1 LQRKDDSPKPS
12 RPSLLT
18 PAQQEEAD
26 RNRILSTLESGGA
39 GKPVIKRRSRSPWA
53 WAVLGVGGL
62 ALLAAFGMWFTREA
76 AHDELL
82 ASIAESSKD
91 VQPPPQAAV
100 VSAQQAATVPP
111 TGEVSADEVL
121 ASAASAA
128 TINDEHPA
136 QQASE
141 KQQSLSEMLNAG
153 GQPAPKPTP
162 DVLSK
167 ALETPSAGSAP
178 KSPPKSSPKPAPKP
192 KPKPVVKEG
201 KNLPTEPPNSVEQ
214 ENDIALLSALVA
226 HAQAVEQASAP
237 KKPKLSLK
245 EQLAQCK
252 KFTKSKAAQCRERIC
267 EGRSKSNECKGNK

>member
-1 LQRKDDSPKPS
+1 
-12 RPSLLT
+12 
-18 PAQQEEAD
+18 
-26 RNRILSTLESGGA
+26 
-39 GKPVIKRRSRSPWA
+39 
-53 WAVLGVGGL
+53 L
-62 ALLAAFGMWFTREA
+62 ALLAAFGLWFTKEA

-91 VQPPPQAAV
+91 VPPPAAPV
-100 VSAQQAATVPP
+100 VTPQQTAPAPTAA
-111 TGEVSADEVL
+111 EVSADEVL
-121 ASAASAA
+121 ASAAPAA

-136 QQASE
+136 QQAPE
-141 KQQSLSEMLNAG
+141 QQQSLSEMLNSG
-153 GQPAPKPTP
+153 GVAAPKPTH

-167 ALETPSAGSAP
+167 ALETPSAGAAHKSA
-178 KSPPKSSPKPAPKP
+178 PKPAPKP
-192 KPKPVVKEG
+192 KPKPVAKEA

-226 HAQAVEQASAP
+226 HAQAVEQSSAP

-267 EGRSKSNECKGNK
+267 EGRSKSTECKGNK

>member
-1 LQRKDDSPKPS
+1 MQRKDDSPKPS

-39 GKPVIKRRSRSPWA
+39 GKPAVKRRGRARWA
-53 WAVLGVGGL
+53 WAALGVGGL
-62 ALLAAFGMWFTREA
+62 ALLAAFGLWFTKEA

-91 VQPPPQAAV
+91 VPPP
-100 VSAQQAATVPP
+100 SAPVAPQQAATVPP
-111 TGEVSADEVL
+111 AGEVSADEVL
-121 ASAASAA
+121 ASAAPAA

-136 QQASE
+136 QPAPE

-153 GQPAPKPTP
+153 GVAAPKPTP

-167 ALETPSAGSAP
+167 ALETPSAGAAHKSAP
-178 KSPPKSSPKPAPKP
+178 KPVAKP
-192 KPKPVVKEG
+192 KPKPVVKEA
-201 KNLPTEPPNSVEQ
+201 KKLPTEPPNSVEQ

-226 HAQAVEQASAP
+226 HAQATEQASTP

-252 KFTKSKAAQCRERIC
+252 KFSKSKAAQCRERIC

>member
-1 LQRKDDSPKPS
+1 MQRKDDSPKPS

-39 GKPVIKRRSRSPWA
+39 GKPAVKRRGRAPLA
-53 WAVLGVGGL
+53 WAALGVGGL
-62 ALLAAFGMWFTREA
+62 ALLAAFGLWFTKEA

-82 ASIAESSKD
+82 ASIAESSKA
-91 VQPPPQAAV
+91 VPPPAAAV
-100 VSAQQAATVPP
+100 TAQQQAATVPP
-111 TGEVSADEVL
+111 AGEVSADEVL
-121 ASAASAA
+121 ASAAPAA

-136 QQASE
+136 EQAPE

-153 GQPAPKPTP
+153 GVAAPKPTH

-167 ALETPSAGSAP
+167 ALETPSSAAAH
-178 KSPPKSSPKPAPKP
+178 KSAPKPAPKP
-192 KPKPVVKEG
+192 KPKPVVKEAS
-201 KNLPTEPPNSVEQ
+201 KLPTEPPNSVEQ

-226 HAQAVEQASAP
+226 HAQAAEQASAP

-267 EGRSKSNECKGNK
+267 DGRSKSYECKGNK

>member
-1 LQRKDDSPKPS
+1 MQRKDDSPKPS

-39 GKPVIKRRSRSPWA
+39 GKVAPKRRSRSPWA
-53 WAVLGVGGL
+53 WAILGVGGL
-62 ALLAAFGMWFTREA
+62 ALLAGFGMWFTKEA

-91 VQPPPQAAV
+91 VPAPPQAAV
-100 VSAQQAATVPP
+100 VTPQQAPAVPP
-111 TGEVSADEVL
+111 VAEVSADEVL
-121 ASAASAA
+121 ASPAPAAAAA

-136 QQASE
+136 PQAPE

-153 GQPAPKPTP
+153 GVAAAKPTH

-178 KSPPKSSPKPAPKP
+178 KSAPKPAPKP
-192 KPKPVVKEG
+192 KPKPVVKEA
-201 KNLPTEPPNSVEQ
+201 KKLPTEPPNSVEQ

-226 HAQAVEQASAP
+226 HAQAVEQTSAP

-267 EGRSKSNECKGNK
+267 EGRSKSTECKGNK